1 MYVAST
7 RHRGSATKKHVSCDE
22 NERKSTFFL
31 DEQLNFWIIFFL
43 FCFSLCAAHAF
54 LSSQNTSFL
63 TSFWFFSLHCFFDRF
78 CFLLCVVDVCAC
90 MSAHGKTSFKTCH
103 VSFFAIHF
111 LSVSKWKYRFALFSR
126 RILFFLLFSLA
137 SSILHVY
144 VIEKHIHNCWN
155 TNAQQFLLLG
165 CCCYFHHLFGLRL
178 VFNLIAFTLY
188 SCVWIKSEG
197 RAKDILK
204 MDRGETRDRQI
215 QNKSFL
221 LVRSIL
227 FFSSIGIL

>member
-1 MYVAST
+1 MCCVCSEYKAPWFS
-7 RHRGSATKKHVSCDE
+7 HKKNVSCDE

-78 CFLLCVVDVCAC
+78 YFLLCVVDVCAC
-90 MSAHGKTSFKTCH
+90 MSAHSKTSFKTCH

-126 RILFFLLFSLA
+126 RILFFFS
-137 SSILHVY
+137 SRS
-144 VIEKHIHNCWN
+144 
-155 TNAQQFLLLG
+155 LLLYYTYTLSKSTYTIAETPTLSSFF
-165 CCCYFHHLFGLRL
+165 CL
-178 VFNLIAFTLY
+178 VVVVISIISLV
-188 SCVWIKSEG
+188 CV
-197 RAKDILK
+197 
-204 MDRGETRDRQI
+204 
-215 QNKSFL
+215 
-221 LVRSIL
+221 
-227 FFSSIGIL
+227 